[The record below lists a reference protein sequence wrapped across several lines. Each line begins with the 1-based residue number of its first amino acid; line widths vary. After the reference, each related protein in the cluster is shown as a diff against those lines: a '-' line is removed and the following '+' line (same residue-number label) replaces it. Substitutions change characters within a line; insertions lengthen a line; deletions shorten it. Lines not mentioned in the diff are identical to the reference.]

1 MSVPFPGQLRA
12 VASAAAVCCAF
23 SFSTSAGAQTDS
35 ATATL
40 PTVNVQAP
48 AASDVQVKQLPSY
61 KFTAPLRDTPRTIT
75 VIPEEVLKEKNATT
89 FEEALRTVPGV
100 TFLGGDAAANP
111 AADRP
116 VIRGFESRNSIFVD
130 GMRDSGVQSRENF
143 AVESISVIKG
153 ADSVYGGRGSVG
165 GSIDVVTK
173 TPKLDNF
180 FNASIGLGTDS
191 YKRGTIDLNRT
202 LNETTAIR
210 LNAMGHDA
218 EQAGRN
224 DVYSRRWG
232 FAPSIAFGLNTP
244 TTVTLSYYHLKTS
257 DMPDFSVPFRST
269 GGTPVTTD
277 RSQFYGLNQRDFR
290 DTQNDSAQIRVE
302 HRFDD
307 NWKLKNTTAFGRST
321 LSYIATNPQLTSA
334 NSNTLS
340 LQAKSGNYATNSL
353 SNQTELTGK
362 LDLGGFKHTITTG
375 VEFSTEHSLYKGHLV
390 SDVNG
395 NNIRSGGPCTVAYNC
410 TALNG
415 SWNPNNPWTGSTL
428 LNGDK
433 SFPGPATHTDTN
445 IASAYLFDSVNL
457 SEQWIFNG
465 GLRLDHYD
473 VEAKQAGVADLS
485 NVSNLFSYQL
495 GLVYKPVQ
503 PLSLYASYGTLA
515 NPPGANAGLGGGT
528 DQLTAKNQN
537 LKPEK
542 ARNIEIGAKWD
553 VLDEHLSLST
563 ALFQTEK
570 TNARVSDGLGGTI
583 NAGEQ
588 RVRGLEFGIT
598 GKLTNKWSVFGG
610 YTYQDAVTVNAG
622 PSSPALNGTPMV
634 MVPKHNF
641 SLWTSYQV
649 LPQLKLGGGVT
660 ASSMSYASVA
670 ATSRKWTPGYARVD
684 LSATW
689 NINKSMDLQFNLNN
703 AFDRKYYQ
711 SAYPIYAAWAPGR
724 SATVTLNFYH

>member
-40 PTVNVQAP
+40 STVNVQAP

-180 FNASIGLGTDS
+180 FNASIVLGTDS

-277 RSQFYGLNQRDFR
+277 RSQFYGLNQRD
-290 DTQNDSAQIRVE
+290 
-302 HRFDD
+302 
-307 NWKLKNTTAFGRST
+307 
-321 LSYIATNPQLTSA
+321 
-334 NSNTLS
+334 
-340 LQAKSGNYATNSL
+340 
-353 SNQTELTGK
+353 
-362 LDLGGFKHTITTG
+362 
-375 VEFSTEHSLYKGHLV
+375 
-390 SDVNG
+390 VNFH
-395 NNIRSGGPCTVAYNC
+395 A
-410 TALNG
+410 
-415 SWNPNNPWTGSTL
+415 
-428 LNGDK
+428 
-433 SFPGPATHTDTN
+433 
-445 IASAYLFDSVNL
+445 
-457 SEQWIFNG
+457 
-465 GLRLDHYD
+465 
-473 VEAKQAGVADLS
+473 
-485 NVSNLFSYQL
+485 
-495 GLVYKPVQ
+495 
-503 PLSLYASYGTLA
+503 
-515 NPPGANAGLGGGT
+515 
-528 DQLTAKNQN
+528 
-537 LKPEK
+537 
-542 ARNIEIGAKWD
+542 
-553 VLDEHLSLST
+553 
-563 ALFQTEK
+563 
-570 TNARVSDGLGGTI
+570 
-583 NAGEQ
+583 
-588 RVRGLEFGIT
+588 
-598 GKLTNKWSVFGG
+598 KLTRHF
-610 YTYQDAVTVNAG
+610 
-622 PSSPALNGTPMV
+622 
-634 MVPKHNF
+634 H
-641 SLWTSYQV
+641 
-649 LPQLKLGGGVT
+649 LKLT
-660 ASSMSYASVA
+660 HPLA
-670 ATSRKWTPGYARVD
+670 
-684 LSATW
+684 
-689 NINKSMDLQFNLNN
+689 
-703 AFDRKYYQ
+703 
-711 SAYPIYAAWAPGR
+711 
-724 SATVTLNFYH
+724 

>member
-1 MSVPFPGQLRA
+1 MNVE
-12 VASAAAVCCAF
+12 ASA
-23 SFSTSAGAQTDS
+23 TDG
-35 ATATL
+35 
-40 PTVNVQAP
+40 VQI
-48 AASDVQVKQLPSY
+48 QQLPSY

-116 VIRGFESRNSIFVD
+116 VIRGFESRNAIFVD

-180 FNASIGLGTDS
+180 FNASVGLGTDN
-191 YKRGTIDLNRT
+191 YKRGTVDLNRT
-202 LNETTAIR
+202 LNDTTAIR

-224 DVYSRRWG
+224 DIYSRRWG

-244 TTVTLSYYHLKTS
+244 TTVTLSYYHLNTS

-269 GGTPVTTD
+269 GGTPVSTD
-277 RSQFYGLNQRDFR
+277 RSQFYGLNARDYR
-290 DTQNDSAQIRVE
+290 HTQNDSAQIRVE

-307 NWKLKNTTAFGRST
+307 NWKLRNTTALGRST

-334 NSNTLS
+334 TSNMLS

-353 SNQTELTGK
+353 ANQTELTGK
-362 LDLGGFKHTITTG
+362 LDLGGFKHQLTVG
-375 VEFSTEHSLYKGHLV
+375 AEFSAERSLYQGYLV
-390 SDVNG
+390 SDAKG

-433 SFPGPATHTDTN
+433 VFPGAATHTDTN

-473 VEAKQAGVADLS
+473 VKAKQAGAADLS

-495 GLVYKPVQ
+495 GMVYKPVR
-503 PLSLYASYGTLA
+503 PLSLYASYGTSA
-515 NPPGANAGLGGGT
+515 NPPGANAGLGGGN
-528 DQLTAKNQN
+528 DQITASNQN

-570 TNARVSDGLGGTI
+570 TNARVSDGLGGII

-588 RVRGLEFGIT
+588 RVRGLELGVT
-598 GKLTNKWSVFGG
+598 GKLTNKWSIFGG
-610 YTYQDAVTVNAG
+610 YTYQDAVTMNAG
-622 PSSPALNGTPMV
+622 PSNPALNGLPMV
-634 MVPKHNF
+634 MVPKHNL

-660 ASSMSYASVA
+660 ASSLSYAAVA

-689 NINKSMDLQFNLNN
+689 NINKSMDLQLNINN
-703 AFDRKYYQ
+703 AFDRKHYQ

-724 SATVTLNFYH
+724 SAMVTLNIYK